1 MSTKIETE
9 LLELFN
15 ELGLA
20 VEKKD
25 PPADDIVLA
34 DLGADSLTIMDLCV
48 ALEEKYDFTVEPA
61 DVMRQGTLRN
71 LATYIAGKRP
81 EQA

>member
-15 ELGLA
+15 ELGLD

-25 PPADDIVLA
+25 PPVDDIVLA

-61 DVMRQGTLRN
+61 DVMRQGTVRN
-71 LATYIAGKRP
+71 LAAYIAGKLP

>member
-9 LLELFN
+9 LLGLFN